1 MKNKILI
8 SIFVVGLVLLVCTL
22 YITLP
27 LFTESK
33 EVSLGDFSVSQQ
45 SYNSIMDKFGDEK
58 VVSVCNVEKGDCVWL
73 YNIENI
79 KNK

>member
-33 EVSLGDFSVSQQ
+33 EVSLGDFSISQQ
-45 SYNSIMDKFGDEK
+45 DYNSIMKTFEDEK
-58 VVSVCNVEKGDCVWL
+58 AVNVCNLKKGECVWL